1 MTPKAPEGGR
11 ATGKSF
17 KGAFMYLQHDKRL
30 EGETVRTTD
39 ERVAWQTFRNLATDN
54 PDAAWR
60 VMAATARQQDAL
72 KLAAGGSGAGQK
84 SDQVVFHYSLAW
96 HPDEKVGLSR
106 SEMLRAADESIR
118 ALGAEGYQ
126 AAIIAHN
133 DTKHPHVH
141 VVINRVNPET
151 GKMLDI
157 WNYKKRLSKW
167 ALAYERER
175 GHIWCQEREE
185 NWKRRDL
192 GEVFSHGNGE
202 SWHKRQEA
210 EPVRH
215 ANDNDRRKIYAD
227 QKAKDADL
235 LARSEAQNKRHRD
248 EWRALSEGYRDRK
261 ASILKSTQLSPAPFR
276 EIKEKIAEQYRP
288 AWRDLYRQQWR
299 EQRAFERREKH
310 LAGKLENAIAAVRH
324 AQALGRDTSR
334 GFLAMAFNF
343 LVNSKA
349 RASALA
355 EVHNEQ
361 KKSLKAEQKEIVDK
375 AIARLKSGRSQALGR
390 NREQFAIEREALIVR
405 QDVERAELSRQWQE
419 RKEERARA
427 FALAGRVSEA
437 RRQAKAAPES
447 QDINVRRE
455 FTTAA
460 KPKRTRSRTR
470 RRDVD
475 ED

>member
-17 KGAFMYLQHDKRL
+17 KGAFMYLQHDKRH
-30 EGETVRTTD
+30 EGETVRTTT
-39 ERVAWQTFRNLATDN
+39 ERVAWQSFRNLATDN

-72 KLAAGGSGAGQK
+72 KLAAGGSGAGHK
-84 SDQVVFHYSLAW
+84 SDQVVFHYSLGW
-96 HPDEKVGLSR
+96 HPNEKAGLSR
-106 SEMLRAADESIR
+106 AEMLRAAEESIR
-118 ALGAEGYQ
+118 VLQAQEYQ

-141 VVINRVNPET
+141 IVINRVHPET
-151 GKMLDI
+151 GKMLDL
-157 WNYKKRLSKW
+157 WNYKRNLSKW

-192 GEVFSHGNGE
+192 GEVFSHGKGE

-248 EWRALSEGYRDRK
+248 EWRALNEGYRERK
-261 ASILKSTQLSPAPFR
+261 ARILKATQLSPAPFR
-276 EIKEKIAEQYRP
+276 EIRERIGEQYRP
-288 AWRDLYRQQWR
+288 LWQQLYRQQWQ
-299 EQRAFERREKH
+299 EQQAFLRREKY
-310 LAGKLENAIAAVRH
+310 LAGKIKNAVAAVRH
-324 AQALGRDTSR
+324 AESLGRDTSR
-334 GFLAMAFNF
+334 GFLTMAFNF

-355 EVHNEQ
+355 DVHQ
-361 KKSLKAEQKEIVDK
+361 KQKDALKAEQREVADK
-375 AIARLKSGRSQALGR
+375 AIARLKSRRPNAL
-390 NREQFAIEREALIVR
+390 NASREQFAIEREALIVR

-437 RRQAKAAPES
+437 RRQAKAAPEA

-455 FTTAA
+455 FTKAA